1 MKAVVTAA
9 GLGTRS
15 GLDGK
20 FRKEMLPLY
29 DMREGKLVLRPVI
42 DIVLTRIRE
51 AGADEVYIKAD
62 RVDELA
68 VRLSNIENVP
78 LITTDLDENQVARIM
93 SSIK

>member
-29 DMREGKLVLRPVI
+29 DMREGKLVSFFM
-42 DIVLTRIRE
+42 
-51 AGADEVYIKAD
+51 D
-62 RVDELA
+62 RYL
-68 VRLSNIENVP
+68 L
-78 LITTDLDENQVARIM
+78 
-93 SSIK
+93 